1 MKNVLKFI
9 LVMLCWVT
17 SMAVGAYGFSSEY
30 NGVTIYY
37 RIFSYF
43 ESETAI
49 YDAAE
54 VTYFSFDSNGG
65 IYSGYENVESISIPD
80 FVYHNNI
87 RYYVRSIGDWAF
99 YSCSGLTSIEIPNSV
114 TSIGSSAFEGCSGL
128 TSIEIPNSV
137 TSIGNYAF
145 HGCSGLTNVEIP
157 NSVTSIGNYAFDGCS
172 GLTSIEIPNSVTSI
186 GNSAFG
192 GCSGLTSIE
201 IPNSVTSIGDWAFY
215 NCSGLTSI
223 EIPNSVTN
231 IGNYAFGV
239 CSGLKSIEIP
249 NSVTSIGDHAF
260 YYCSGLT
267 SVEIPNSVTSIGNY
281 AFQGCSGLTE
291 IHWTPNAETDYSSM
305 IGSSG
310 AYLPSTSRTLYL
322 HKNADNAAMV
332 ETAKTNLSG
341 KFKEIIVVEDYG
353 SYDLTVT
360 SAGMSTLYLDF
371 PVVVPDDDNLL
382 GVFYVFQID
391 GNIMLLKRLRDY
403 IPANNGVIVM
413 ANAGTFTFNG
423 TGDEVAEITDNQLQ
437 GVTESTPVSSI
448 DGTVYTLGRGVN
460 SGYFG
465 FHKYTG
471 ANIPANKVFLV
482 RNASSGVNSFNLVL
496 DNEDGT
502 STAIGRIEDGEFI
515 PENNVVYDLQGRRVE
530 NPSKGIY
537 IVNGKKQYIK

>member
-17 SMAVGAYGFSSEY
+17 SMAVGAYDFSSEY

-43 ESETAI
+43 DEILI

-54 VTYFSFDSNGG
+54 VTYFSYDSESG

-87 RYYVRSIGDWAF
+87 RYYVRSIGDDAF
-99 YSCSGLTSIEIPNSV
+99 SGCSGLKSIEIPNSVTSIGSFAFSDCSGLTSIEIPNSV
-114 TSIGSSAFEGCSGL
+114 TSIGDDAFS
-128 TSIEIPNSV
+128 
-137 TSIGNYAF
+137 
-145 HGCSGLTNVEIP
+145 
-157 NSVTSIGNYAFDGCS
+157 
-172 GLTSIEIPNSVTSI
+172 
-186 GNSAFG
+186 

-201 IPNSVTSIGDWAFY
+201 IPNSVTSIGDWAFHY
-215 NCSGLTSI
+215 CSSLTSVVIPNSVTSIGDWAFDDCSGLTSI
-223 EIPNSVTN
+223 EIPNSVT
-231 IGNYAFGV
+231 
-239 CSGLKSIEIP
+239 
-249 NSVTSIGDHAF
+249 SIGDYAF
-260 YYCSGLT
+260 RYCS
-267 SVEIPNSVTSIGNY
+267 S
-281 AFQGCSGLTE
+281 LTE
-291 IHWTPNAETDYSSM
+291 IHWTPNADTDYSPM

-382 GVFYVFQID
+382 GVFYVYQID
-391 GNIMLLKRLRDY
+391 GNIMLLKRLRDH

-437 GVTESTPVSSI
+437 GVTESTPVLSI
-448 DGTVYTLGRGVN
+448 DGTVYTLGRGIN

-471 ANIPANKVFLV
+471 ANIPANKAFLV

-502 STAIGRIEDGEFI
+502 STSIGRIENGKFV
-515 PENNVVYDLQGRRVE
+515 PESNVIYDLQGRRVE